1 MTATVVDVVCCFP
14 KGESRTTSAGDGAVS
29 TTPDP
34 HFNNHVWTVQTKIVG
49 QYGFFFSG

>member
-14 KGESRTTSAGDGAVS
+14 KGESRTTSAGAGAVS

-34 HFNNHVWTVQTKIVG
+34 NFNNNVGTVQTKIVG